1 MGGRSSECSSGD
13 EDGDAEWKAAISSI
27 ATSSSSY
34 ACVSSFING
43 FSAAS
48 NHSTTPQI
56 THNDD
61 DGNDSGGDGGG
72 GLYKQKPQQLK
83 HYQLKAQKLLDDML
97 EKTLVMV
104 TDPIDVHDNDPKIN
118 EGGIHLFKNAPPGI
132 VFDYIDELQPP
143 RKRPRILPGKEIDQ
157 KSKKFKRQIQS
168 VAVDAE
174 DIMASARDACQKSL
188 ARLEAKDAAAKA
200 AAKREEERVA
210 ELKRIRGERWLPSIA
225 REMKRN
231 IHDLRHS
238 LPLLKRSIK

>member
-61 DGNDSGGDGGG
+61 DGDGGG

-83 HYQLKAQKLLDDML
+83 HYQLK
-97 EKTLVMV
+97 VS
-104 TDPIDVHDNDPKIN
+104 
-118 EGGIHLFKNAPPGI
+118 GF
-132 VFDYIDELQPP
+132 
-143 RKRPRILPGKEIDQ
+143 R
-157 KSKKFKRQIQS
+157 
-168 VAVDAE
+168 
-174 DIMASARDACQKSL
+174 
-188 ARLEAKDAAAKA
+188 
-200 AAKREEERVA
+200 AKRFGLV
-210 ELKRIRGERWLPSIA
+210 PSFFITSMLCG
-225 REMKRN
+225 R
-231 IHDLRHS
+231 
-238 LPLLKRSIK
+238 